1 MARKRRTRR
10 GRFQAIPFNAELAL
24 ATLANDTLL
33 KISMLGGTFVE
44 DFYCISVDA
53 LWSIKD
59 LTAGEVPI
67 EVGFNHGDLI
77 ATEVVEALDAN
88 LLDPSD
94 IIQRERARR
103 PVRRV
108 GKFTDGAKT
117 DMEIG
122 DGVLIRTPLKFMV
135 NDGHAIQAWAINR
148 TGATL
153 TTGALLN
160 ISGTLYGR
168 WSN

>member
-1 MARKRRTRR
+1 MARKRRGRRR
-10 GRFQAIPFNAELAL
+10 GFQAIPFNAELAL
-24 ATLANDTLL
+24 GTLANDTLV
-33 KISMLGGTFVE
+33 KVSMLGGVFEE

-59 LTAGEVPI
+59 LTAGGVPI
-67 EVGFNHGDLI
+67 EVGYNHGDLI
-77 ATEVVEALDAN
+77 ATEVVQALDAN

-94 IIQRERARR
+94 IIQREHARR

-117 DMEIG
+117 DMELN
-122 DGVLIRTPLKFMV
+122 DGTLLRSKLKFMV
-135 NDGHAIQAWAINR
+135 NDQHAIQAWMINR
-148 TGATL
+148 SGATL
-153 TTGALLN
+153 TTGAIVN

-168 WSN
+168 WST